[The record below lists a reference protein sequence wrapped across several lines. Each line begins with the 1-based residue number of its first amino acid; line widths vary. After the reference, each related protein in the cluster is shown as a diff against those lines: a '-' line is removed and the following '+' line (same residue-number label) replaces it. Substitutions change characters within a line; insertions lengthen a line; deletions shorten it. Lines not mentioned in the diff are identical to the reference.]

1 MAANSS
7 LELINLD
14 FDVQKASLIT
24 FLRSQDRF
32 KDYDF
37 EGSNINVLLD
47 VLTYNTFKNAF
58 YTNMALCEGF
68 LDSAQLRPS
77 VLSHAKELNYFPRSA
92 RSAKATIKVE
102 FFATGDHGPYI
113 VQKGESF
120 TCQVKNKS
128 FIFSIPENIIL
139 ASANTSFSFT
149 TDVYE
154 GPYLKESFIFDTTSG
169 APLRYK
175 LTNQNID
182 TDSIVVNVFEDG
194 NVLGNIYK
202 RTLSLLDLNNFSKV
216 YFIQTSAVDG
226 NYELMFGDNIVG
238 YQPKNGSLIV
248 VDYRVTDGSA
258 ANGGGRFAI
267 NFDPTSPFS
276 ELISD
281 MEITTLAA
289 AMGGDEAE
297 TTETTR
303 FYAPRWFQTQERAIV
318 ATDYVVLMKVEFPE
332 IHAINV
338 YGGEELTP
346 PQFGKVIV
354 ALDIANVQGL
364 PQSKLTQ
371 YYDFLKARCPLTV
384 IPIFVSPIYTY
395 IKIITTVK
403 YNINVTSESIDRMK
417 TIVLNAI
424 TDFNR
429 TNLDDFDTTFR
440 FSKFQRAIDDADP
453 SIVSNLTNI
462 LLYKELSSISST
474 DSQTLNINFGLPLLN
489 DLPPLPLTHKSDEE
503 KVLSSSSFTFGGQQQ
518 CVLEDDGQGIVRI
531 VAPEADS
538 LNFVKNAGTI
548 DYDLGIILLTDFK
561 IDAFDGPTLCIYV
574 RPRSNDVS
582 CTLNTILGI
591 KTDKVDI
598 AIEQLRY

>member
-14 FDVQKASLIT
+14 FDSQKTSLIT
-24 FLRSQDRF
+24 FLRAQERF

-37 EGSNINVLLD
+37 DGSNINVLIDL
-47 VLTYNTFKNAF
+47 LTYNTFKNAF

-77 VLSHAKELNYFPRSA
+77 ILSHAKELNYFPRSA
-92 RSAKATIKVE
+92 RSAKATVRVE
-102 FFATGDHGPYI
+102 FTATGDHGPYI
-113 VQKGESF
+113 VQKGQSF

-128 FIFSIPENIIL
+128 FIFSIPENILL
-139 ASANTSFSFT
+139 ASANTSFSFE

-154 GPYLKESFIFDTTSG
+154 GPYVKESFIFDTTSG
-169 APLRYK
+169 QPLRYK

-194 NVLGNIYK
+194 NVVGNIYK

-226 NYELMFGDNIVG
+226 NYEIMFGDNIVG
-238 YQPKNGSLIV
+238 YQPKNGSLVV

-276 ELISD
+276 ELTSD
-281 MEITTLAA
+281 MEVTTLAA
-289 AMGGDEAE
+289 AMGGDEIESA
-297 TTETTR
+297 ETTR

-318 ATDYVVLMKVEFPE
+318 ATDYVVLMKTEFPE

-346 PQFGKVIV
+346 PQFGKVMV

-384 IPIFVSPIYTY
+384 IPIFVSPIYSF

-424 TDFNR
+424 SEFNK
-429 TNLDDFDTTFR
+429 TYLDDFDTTFR

-453 SIVSNLTNI
+453 SIVSNLTKI
-462 LLYKELSSISST
+462 ELYKELLPAIT
-474 DSQTLNINFGLPLLN
+474 IVQTVSINFGVPLLN
-489 DLPPLPLTHKSDEE
+489 DLPALPLSHALNEE
-503 KVLSSSSFTFGGQQQ
+503 KVLYSSPFTIDTQQQ
-518 CVLEDDGQGIVRI
+518 CILEDDGAGIVRI
-531 VAPEADS
+531 VANESDN

-548 DYDLGIILLTDFK
+548 DYDTGMVLLTDFK
-561 IDAFDGPTLCIYV
+561 IDAYDGPTLCIYV
-574 RPRSNDVS
+574 RPRFNDIS

-598 AIEQLRY
+598 TIEQLRY

>member
-14 FDVQKASLIT
+14 FDSQKASLIL

-77 VLSHAKELNYFPRSA
+77 VLSHAKELNYLPRSA
-92 RSAKATIKVE
+92 RSAKATIRVE
-102 FFATGDHGPYI
+102 FSATGDRAPYI
-113 VQKGESF
+113 IQKGQSF

-128 FIFSIPENIIL
+128 FIFSVPENIIC
-139 ASANTSFSFT
+139 ASANTSFMFE

-154 GPYLKESFIFDTTSG
+154 GPYIKESFIFDTASG
-169 APLRYK
+169 TPLRYK

-182 TDSIVVNVFEDG
+182 VDSIVVNIFEDG
-194 NVLGNIYK
+194 NVVGNIYK
-202 RTLSLLDLNNFSKV
+202 KTLSLLDLDNHSKV

-226 NYELMFGDNIVG
+226 NYEIMFGDNIVG

-248 VDYRVTDGSA
+248 VDYRVTEGSA
-258 ANGGGRFAI
+258 SNGGGRFAI

-281 MEITTLAA
+281 VDITTLAVA
-289 AMGGDEAE
+289 IGGDEIE
-297 TTETTR
+297 STETTR

-318 ATDYVVLMKVEFPE
+318 ATDYVVLMKTEFPE

-354 ALDIANVQGL
+354 ALDIANVSGL

-384 IPIFVSPIYTY
+384 IPVFLSPIYTY
-395 IKIITTVK
+395 IKIVTTVK

-424 TDFNR
+424 TGFN
-429 TNLDDFDTTFR
+429 TTFLDDFNTTFY
-440 FSKFQRAIDDADP
+440 FSKFERAIDDADP
-453 SIVSNLTNI
+453 SIVSNLTEI
-462 LLYKELSSISST
+462 WLYKEITPLLTIV
-474 DSQTLNINFGLPLLN
+474 QTMTINFGLPLVN
-489 DLPPLPLTHKSDEE
+489 DLPALPSSHDMNEE
-503 KVLSSSSFTFGGQQQ
+503 KVLYSSSFTFDGQQ
-518 CVLEDDGQGIVRI
+518 CELEDDGAGIVRI
-531 VAPEADS
+531 VQAEAS
-538 LNFVKNAGTI
+538 SFNFVKDVGRI
-548 DYDLGIILLTDFK
+548 DYDTGIIRLTDFK
-561 IDAFDGPTLCIYV
+561 IEGYDGPTLCLYV
-574 RPRSNDVS
+574 RPRENDVS

-591 KTDKVDI
+591 KSDKVEI
-598 AIEQLRY
+598 NIEQLRY